1 MWPYKRGGLWW
12 VWHYK
17 RGGLWWVLPYKR
29 GGLWW
34 VWPYKRCGLIRG
46 VAFGGC
52 GLIRGLAFG
61 ECGLIRGVLQYSK
74 SPSHIKQN
82 YEKLEIAIVK
92 PVFTEPDLE
101 INFCPQNRHVF
112 GLYRLN

>member
-1 MWPYKRGGLWW
+1 VAFGGCGLIRGVAFGGCGII
-12 VWHYK
+12 
-17 RGGLWWVLPYKR
+17 RGVAF
-29 GGLWW
+29 GG
-34 VWPYKRCGLIRG
+34 CCLIRG

-92 PVFTEPDLE
+92 PVFTERDLE

>member
-1 MWPYKRGGLWW
+1 VAFGGCGLIRGVAFGGCGII
-12 VWHYK
+12 
-17 RGGLWWVLPYKR
+17 RGVAF
-29 GGLWW
+29 GG
-34 VWPYKRCGLIRG
+34 CCLIRG

>member
-1 MWPYKRGGLWW
+1 MAFGGCGLIRGVAFGGCGII
-12 VWHYK
+12 
-17 RGGLWWVLPYKR
+17 RGVAF
-29 GGLWW
+29 GG
-34 VWPYKRCGLIRG
+34 CCLIRG